1 MKIAIID
8 STAYR
13 CLLSKNTAHIINK
26 AGLNKKDTK
35 LNYHGTLVVNTIYK
49 YINENLH
56 IDVYNICNSIKG
68 NSDVLIA
75 ALEDLIYDNDVKI
88 ILICAVINRIDV
100 EPIEKL
106 LKRLYEKGK
115 IIIVSSS
122 NKGVHSYPAISK
134 YVIGVGRGAFLGKN
148 EFSIDYQSEIQITGD
163 VMPEFIKLNNNRYR
177 IFSGTSK
184 AVPKVLG
191 YILEAYSH
199 GAGKLNEILDYISV
213 YASENHYDIDNFQY
227 SIEEAADR
235 EFIDRVLNIANC
247 SGFLRGELMDGKT
260 NILCELKNIADADLL
275 YQYINKRL
283 RINLDISKLT
293 YFDFYT
299 IESYCYWMEKNIDK
313 YG

>member
-8 STAYR
+8 STVYR
-13 CLLSKNTAHIINK
+13 CLLCKNTVHVIDK
-26 AGLNKKDTK
+26 VGLKKKDIK

-122 NKGVHSYPAISK
+122 NKGFHSYPAISK

-148 EFSIDYQSEIQITGD
+148 EFCIDYKSEIQIIGD

-184 AVPKVLG
+184 AVPKVLE
-191 YILEAYSH
+191 YIMEAYNH
-199 GAGKLNEILDYISV
+199 GAYKLEEILKYMDT
-213 YASENHYDIDNFQY
+213 YASENYLDADNFQY
-227 SIEEAADR
+227 SIEETADR
-235 EFIDRVLNIANC
+235 AFIDRVINIVNC
-247 SGFLRGELMDGKT
+247 SGFLTGKLIDGKT

-283 RINLDISKLT
+283 EINVDISKLT
-293 YFDFYT
+293 YFDIYN